1 MLGTV
6 NARHSAPI
14 LHFLSL
20 AGLTEGVPES
30 PIQPQVPQLEVI
42 EPRRF
47 DLHAV
52 LRLNAYGI
60 ALALP
65 VLVSVLAMSAL
76 PFGLLPALLPITA
89 IVLGAFFLPFGFGN
103 RLATRLVHEQ
113 TGTKP
118 GPNQFIV
125 QVTFSPRIRH
135 GLRGLLEDADD
146 VGLLSFSDSE
156 LVFKGDSVTLRV
168 PFRCLRSLTK
178 RSLGLLG
185 LYVYGGRVVAE
196 LDGLPGVKS
205 VAFAERS
212 SLIIPTS
219 WKVTRSVHAT
229 MNEAWIAGKAGGQ
242 ASQPEAAA

>member
-1 MLGTV
+1 M
-6 NARHSAPI
+6 
-14 LHFLSL
+14 
-20 AGLTEGVPES
+20 PES
-30 PIQPQVPQLEVI
+30 PIQPQVPQLGVI

-47 DLHAV
+47 GLNAV
-52 LRLNAYGI
+52 LRLNAYGM

-65 VLVSVLAMSAL
+65 VLVSVLVMSAL

-103 RLATRLVHEQ
+103 RLVTRLVHEQ

-135 GLRGLLEDADD
+135 GLRALLEDADD

-156 LVFKGDSVTLRV
+156 LVFKGDSVTLRA
-168 PFRCLRSLTK
+168 PFRCLRSINK

-185 LYVYGGRVVAE
+185 LYVYGGRMAVE
-196 LDGLPGVKS
+196 FDGLPGMKG

-219 WKVTRSVHAT
+219 WKVTRAVYAR
-229 MNEAWIAGKAGGQ
+229 MREGMAVGRAGNQAG
-242 ASQPEAAA
+242 QPEAKA